1 MIIGTVR
8 EIKTEEYRV
17 GLTPAS
23 VQAYTTRKHKVLVE
37 SGAGAPIGYKDA
49 DYRAAGA
56 TIVKKKADVFARA
69 EMIVKVKE
77 PLPSEIKLFRENQIL
92 FTYLHLAADE
102 KLTKALMRKKVKAV
116 AYETIEDRR
125 GGLPC
130 LKPMSEIA
138 GRLSIQE
145 GAKYLEKTFGGRG
158 ILLGGV
164 PGVRRGRVA
173 ILGGGV
179 VGINACKMAVGISA
193 DVEVLDLDQAR
204 MAYLDDVFSS
214 QINTLHSTP
223 ANIERVIAEAD
234 VVVGAVLVPGAKAPK
249 LVRKKHLSLMK
260 PGAVLVDVAIDQGGC
275 FETSKPT
282 SHSDPIYQHAGL
294 RRADLHHRIDL
305 GDAALRPVP
314 RRQGRGGVLP
324 PFRELGQGSQ
334 RLRRRLH
341 LRRGGEFT
349 RTAIHSGG
357 RRDWLKDPEKGRSE
371 REKLATAVS
380 DDYLHAHANF

>member
-23 VQAYTTRKHKVLVE
+23 VQAYTARKHTVLVE

-49 DYRAAGA
+49 DYRAVGA
-56 TIVKKKADVFARA
+56 KIVKKKADVFARA

-77 PLPSEIKLFRENQIL
+77 PLPSEVKYLRENQIL

-102 KLTKALMRKKVKAV
+102 KLTKALMRKKVKSV
-116 AYETIEDRR
+116 AYETIEDRK

-179 VGINACKMAVGISA
+179 VGINACKMAVGMSA
-193 DVEVLDLDQAR
+193 DVEVLDLNQAR

-223 ANIERVIAEAD
+223 ANIERVLAEAD

-275 FETSKPT
+275 FETSKAT
-282 SHSDPIYQHAGL
+282 SHSDPIYHVKDIVHYCVANMPGCVALTSTIALTSVTLPYGL
-294 RRADLHHRIDL
+294 FLADHGVEAFCRKAPNWAKGLNTYGGACTYEGVASSL
-305 GDAALRPVP
+305 GLEYTPVADAI
-314 RRQGRGGVLP
+314 G
-324 PFRELGQGSQ
+324 
-334 RLRRRLH
+334 
-341 LRRGGEFT
+341 
-349 RTAIHSGG
+349 
-357 RRDWLKDPEKGRSE
+357 
-371 REKLATAVS
+371 
-380 DDYLHAHANF
+380 

>member
-1 MIIGTVR
+1 MIVGTVR

-23 VQAYTTRKHKVLVE
+23 VLAYTARKHTVLVE
-37 SGAGAPIGYKDA
+37 SGAGAAIGYKDA

-56 TIVKKKADVFARA
+56 KIVKKRADVFARA

-77 PLPSEIKLFRENQIL
+77 PLASEVKMLRENQIL
-92 FTYLHLAADE
+92 YTYLHLAADE

-179 VGINACKMAVGISA
+179 VGINACKMAVGMSA
-193 DVEVLDLDQAR
+193 DVEVLDLDLDR

-223 ANIERVIAEAD
+223 ANIERVISEAD

-260 PGAVLVDVAIDQGGC
+260 PGAVLVDVAIDHLALG
-275 FETSKPT
+275 
-282 SHSDPIYQHAGL
+282 SDLPREGHRPLLRREHAGL
-294 RRADLHHRIDL
+294 RRVDLDHRLDL
-305 GDAALRPVP
+305 GDLALRLVS
-314 RRQGRGGVLP
+314 RGQGGRGLLP
-324 PFRELGQGSQ
+324 PFRPLGERAQCVW
-334 RLRRRLH
+334 RRVHLRRR
-341 LRRGGEFT
+341 GEF
-349 RTAIHSGG
+349 AGPALHAG
-357 RRDWLKDPEKGRSE
+357 RRRVSLV
-371 REKLATAVS
+371 RETIRRPRK
-380 DDYLHAHANF
+380 

>member
-1 MIIGTVR
+1 MIVGTLK
-8 EIKTEEYRV
+8 EIKSEEYRV

-23 VQAYTTRKHKVLVE
+23 VKAYTERKHTVLVE
-37 SGAGAPIGYKDA
+37 SGAGAGIGFKDA

-56 TIVKKKADVFARA
+56 KIVRKKEDVFAKA
-69 EMIVKVKE
+69 DMIVKVKE
-77 PLPSEIKLFRENQIL
+77 PLPSEYTYFREGQIL

-102 KLTKALMRKKVKAV
+102 QLTKTLMRKKVKAV
-116 AYETIEDRR
+116 AYETIEDRN

-179 VGINACKMAVGISA
+179 VGINACKMAVGMSA
-193 DVEVLDLDQAR
+193 DVEILELDVFR

-223 ANIERVIAEAD
+223 DNIERVLAEAD
-234 VVVGAVLVPGAKAPK
+234 VVIGAVLVPGARAPK

-275 FETSKPT
+275 FETSVPT
-282 SHSDPIYQHAGL
+282 THAEPIFHVKNIVHYCVANMPGCVALTSTIALTSVTLPYGL
-294 RRADLHHRIDL
+294 YLADHGVEAFCKRSVGWAKGLNVYGGAITY
-305 GDAALRPVP
+305 
-314 RRQGRGGVLP
+314 GGVAEAFALEHTP
-324 PFRELGQGSQ
+324 VED
-334 RLRRRLH
+334 
-341 LRRGGEFT
+341 
-349 RTAIHSGG
+349 AI
-357 RRDWLKDPEKGRSE
+357 
-371 REKLATAVS
+371 A
-380 DDYLHAHANF
+380 